1 MGSILQDMMGMLS
14 RKDSV
19 TPKADDLMTL
29 ARYPN
34 PQERLKPRPTLRTE
48 LVTMA
53 KLKTYMTT
61 GDAGGVVKTLTTVG
75 TTGPS
80 TLVGS
85 VLNVPNYGGTQ
96 TLSIAGQVLSLTS
109 GGSVT
114 LPDEYVNSAVFNGA
128 TDLLTLNRVSGGSI
142 QIDMNR
148 KDVNEYVNL
157 TLIEASTAAPV
168 QLPAAAQG
176 QLFVVANAG
185 AGANATVNLPN
196 ASATA
201 WVFRKIT
208 VTTNGTTSASRTL
221 TLNAAGSEEINGAG
235 TLVLDKLYASVTLW
249 SDGTN
254 WIVLSSSQV
263 TVV

>member
-1 MGSILQDMMGMLS
+1 MSTILQDMMGMLK
-14 RKDSV
+14 RNGTV
-19 TPKADDLMTL
+19 TPQADNYITV

-34 PQERLKPRPTLRTE
+34 PQERLKPAPKLQTE
-48 LVTMA
+48 LVTLA
-53 KLKTYMTT
+53 KLKTFFN
-61 GDAGGVVKTLTTVG
+61 AGGDI
-75 TTGPS
+75 
-80 TLVGS
+80 
-85 VLNVPNYGGTQ
+85 Q
-96 TLSIAGQVLSLTS
+96 QLSIAGQVLSLTS

-114 LPDEYVNSAVFNGA
+114 LPDEYVNAAVFDGA
-128 TDLLTLNRVSGGSI
+128 TDKITLTRVSGSTI

-148 KDVNEYVNL
+148 KDVNEYVNF
-157 TLIEASTAAPV
+157 TLIEANTAAPV
-168 QLPAAAQG
+168 QLPVAAQG
-176 QLFVVANAG
+176 QLFIVASAG

-235 TLVLDKLYASVTLW
+235 TLVLNKLYASVTLW

-254 WIVLSSSQV
+254 WIILSSSQV